1 MNLKPRGASVER
13 CRLVAVQLR
22 ELGDRLS
29 LTVPIL
35 TLDLELTG
43 TLRDYDRICEIAA
56 VMVRPNGGGV
66 KLLTTLINPLMPI
79 SPEASAK
86 NQITDAMVVDAP
98 QWGEVGRLLRPG
110 IVADVLLFGF
120 NMRGL
125 DIPVLEREFSR
136 IGAPVDLGSKKLIDP
151 FVIAQQKEGR
161 DLSSLYAFYCGKQL
175 DGAHEAAA
183 DLGPPIEIFDRQLKC
198 YTDLPGMNVA
208 QLAEYCSRKRP
219 EYVDRAGKFI
229 WRGGRIMIAF
239 GQRMGQYI
247 DDIDSGWLTF
257 VLNGTFEEAT
267 KNVCR
272 EEIRRRH
279 GPQQGSLLSGGGDS
293 QPF

>member
-1 MNLKPRGASVER
+1 MTLKPRGASVER

-22 ELGDRLS
+22 ELAERLK

-56 VMVRPNGGGV
+56 VMVRPNGAV
-66 KLLTTLINPLMPI
+66 KLLTSLINPLMPI
-79 SPEASAK
+79 SPEASEK
-86 NQITDAMVVDAP
+86 NKITDAMVVDAP
-98 QWGEVGRLLRPG
+98 QWGEVGGLLRPG
-110 IVADVLLFGF
+110 IVGDVLLFGF

-125 DIPVLEREFSR
+125 DIPVLEREYSR
-136 IGAPVDLGSKKLIDP
+136 VGMPVDFSSKRLIDP

-161 DLSSLYAFYCGKQL
+161 DLAALYAFYCGKQL
-175 DGAHEAAA
+175 DDAHEAAA
-183 DLGPPIEIFDRQLKC
+183 DLGPPIEIFGRQLTC
-198 YTDLPGMNVA
+198 YSDLPGMSIA
-208 QLAEYCSRKRP
+208 ELSEYCSRRRP
-219 EYVDRAGKFI
+219 EYVDRAGKSI

-247 DDIDSGWLTF
+247 DDIDHGWLTF
-257 VLNGTFEEAT
+257 VLNGTFEQET

-272 EEIRRRH
+272 LELRRRN
-279 GPQQGSLLSGGGDS
+279 GPQQGSLLSGGGDDS
-293 QPF
+293 PPL